1 MKTFN
6 VTCTEVVRFIK
17 SVEAESMEE
26 AISKVR
32 ENVNSFETVLETVGE
47 WEIDDIEEVYHQETL
62 PPEENYPWPDRLAE
76 QN

>member
-47 WEIDDIEEVYHQETL
+47 WEVDDVELVEEIS
-62 PPEENYPWPDRLAE
+62 
-76 QN
+76 

>member
-32 ENVNSFETVLETVGE
+32 ENVNSFETVLETVGD
-47 WEIDDIEEVYHQETL
+47 WEVDDVELVEET
-62 PPEENYPWPDRLAE
+62 D
-76 QN
+76 

>member
-6 VTCTEVVRFIK
+6 VTCTEVVYFVK

-47 WEIDDIEEVYHQETL
+47 WEVDDIEEVYHEETL
-62 PPEENYPWPDRLAE
+62 PSEKNYPWLDRLAE
-76 QN
+76 

>member
-32 ENVNSFETVLETVGE
+32 ENVNSFETILETVGD
-47 WEIDDIEEVYHQETL
+47 WEVDDVELVE
-62 PPEENYPWPDRLAE
+62 
-76 QN
+76 

>member
-6 VTCTEVVRFIK
+6 VTCTEVVYFVK

-47 WEIDDIEEVYHQETL
+47 WEVDDVELVE
-62 PPEENYPWPDRLAE
+62 
-76 QN
+76 

>member
-26 AISKVR
+26 AINKVR

-47 WEIDDIEEVYHQETL
+47 WQVDDIEEVCHQETL

-76 QN
+76 

>member
-32 ENVNSFETVLETVGE
+32 ENVNSFETVLETVGD
-47 WEIDDIEEVYHQETL
+47 WEVDDVELVGET
-62 PPEENYPWPDRLAE
+62 D
-76 QN
+76 

>member
-17 SVEAESMEE
+17 SVEAESIEE

-32 ENVNSFETVLETVGE
+32 ENVNSFETVLETVGD
-47 WEIDDIEEVYHQETL
+47 WEVDDVELVEET
-62 PPEENYPWPDRLAE
+62 D
-76 QN
+76 

>member
-47 WEIDDIEEVYHQETL
+47 WEVDDIEEVYHQETL
-62 PPEENYPWPDRLAE
+62 PSEENYPWPDRLAE